1 MTYIECIEKLL
12 KKNQEDAEKYLR
24 LIDNVNSCGLFTD
37 PENIG
42 RFQEKYNE
50 KYNKACRNIEVYSK
64 MLDKLYVEDVFQ

>member
-1 MTYIECIEKLL
+1 MTYTECVEKLL

-37 PENIG
+37 PENLG
-42 RFQEKYNE
+42 AFQE
-50 KYNKACRNIEVYSK
+50 KYNKACRNIDFYSK